1 MENVGSSF
9 DSSSRTL
16 TFVFRGRLNSNI
28 CTKNDSEIESAI
40 ELILKENPPQTV
52 SIIFDI
58 SQVDYVSSLF
68 LRTVIKSAQEVPK
81 GKFKLTGANQFV
93 KKMIQT
99 SGLEIFI
106 SDTPDTGKGQSSQP
120 VTR

>member
-1 MENVGSSF
+1 MENVSSSF
-9 DSSSRTL
+9 DNSSKTL
-16 TFVFRGRLNSNI
+16 TFVFRGRLNSDI
-28 CTKNDSEIESAI
+28 CTKNDSDIERAI

-93 KKMIQT
+93 RRMIQT

-106 SDTPDTGKGQSSQP
+106 SDAPDTGKSNP
-120 VTR
+120 PNP